1 MIKKKIVY
9 DISVQ
14 LSAIQYNLLAVALD
28 HMWEHLDDQIGE
40 GIDPEV
46 MSDRIAELKIMQK
59 EFEV

>member
-14 LSAIQYNLLAVALD
+14 LSAIQYNLLAVAFD
-28 HMWEHLDDQIGE
+28 HMWEHLDSQIGE
-40 GIDPEV
+40 GIDPKV
-46 MSDRIAELKIMQK
+46 VSDRIAELKIMQK